1 MSKNRNK
8 TTKKFPEEKNSVPPV
23 EEPKVEVID
32 SFEAL
37 GKDLS
42 SGSKSKWLNWLS
54 VLFKYLSNKIK

>member
-8 TTKKFPEEKNSVPPV
+8 TTKKSPEKKNSVPPV
-23 EEPKVEVID
+23 EKPKVEVIE
-32 SFEAL
+32 SFETL
-37 GKDLS
+37 GKDLL